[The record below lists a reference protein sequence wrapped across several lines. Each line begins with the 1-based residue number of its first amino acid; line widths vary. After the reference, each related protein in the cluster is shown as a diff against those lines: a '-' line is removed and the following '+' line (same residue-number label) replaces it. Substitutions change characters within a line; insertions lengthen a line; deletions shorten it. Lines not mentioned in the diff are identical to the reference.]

1 MTQQLLNT
9 YYGANQDLD
18 VLIDKIKHSIN
29 QDVNTLVTHFEM
41 TDDIQEHL
49 QDQLNTHI
57 HIFDTVDDY
66 QTAYGIDSPWTR
78 PKSIIYLESAHCL
91 FQNKLHLDLTNQPS
105 VAIMTAGTADQPVAD
120 EAALTVLLQGFN
132 VTFGADAGI
141 NNLAK
146 TQSTLNDLEQNANVI
161 IAAQGFEGMLPCVVA
176 SLSNLPIIS
185 VPTDTGYGVSKDGTV
200 ALNTSLSACTSGITT
215 VNINNGFGAGQFA
228 VRICQQ
234 IKQFSKNH

>member
-1 MTQQLLNT
+1 MDDNLKDKIRHELNT
-9 YYGANQDLD
+9 SFIWTFNTVKDYLD
-18 VLIDKIKHSIN
+18 
-29 QDVNTLVTHFEM
+29 
-41 TDDIQEHL
+41 
-49 QDQLNTHI
+49 
-57 HIFDTVDDY
+57 
-66 QTAYGIDSPWTR
+66 AYNDGSPITNSNR
-78 PKSIIYLESAHCL
+78 FIYLESAHCL

-146 TQSTLNDLEQNANVI
+146 TQSTLNTLEQNANVI
-161 IAAQGFEGMLPCVVA
+161 ITVQGFEGMLPCVVA

-234 IKQFSKNH
+234 IKQFNQNH